1 MSSIQPMQ
9 QRLSEWK
16 QALENGHE
24 IGNHT
29 FNHPC
34 SGNFSFS
41 RNRALEDYT
50 LERMKNE
57 IIEANAA
64 IEQALGITPKT
75 FAYPCGQKFV
85 GRAQGVKSYVPL
97 VAQHF
102 LVGRDAFNEV
112 ADDPTFTD
120 LAQATALDLD
130 DVTLETVELRLDQAC
145 QQNAWLIFL
154 GHEINHQGGQTVR
167 IAVLE
172 KLCQVLDSGNIW
184 IDTVEN
190 IGTYIN
196 LQRGS

>member
-75 FAYPCGQKFV
+75 FA
-85 GRAQGVKSYVPL
+85 
-97 VAQHF
+97 
-102 LVGRDAFNEV
+102 
-112 ADDPTFTD
+112 
-120 LAQATALDLD
+120 
-130 DVTLETVELRLDQAC
+130 
-145 QQNAWLIFL
+145 
-154 GHEINHQGGQTVR
+154 
-167 IAVLE
+167 
-172 KLCQVLDSGNIW
+172 
-184 IDTVEN
+184 
-190 IGTYIN
+190 
-196 LQRGS
+196 